1 MYIFKN
7 NRHSK
12 KFISG
17 LTVCYIL
24 IFSFCVTLAQ
34 QKCLTF
40 ENILNLL
47 NKKVDQKDII
57 KQIIQYKVEFEL
69 DRQKTTKLA
78 RVGASDELL
87 DVIEKNLK
95 KQEELLVITF
105 PRNGE
110 ECGANVRV
118 EGRSKIY
125 KNKFLWLFA
134 HLKGLSVWWPQSGV
148 INVDTTNGEWVQ
160 RARLGQ
166 PEDVGFD
173 FEIKVMWVEESVH
186 RRMKDYLSN
195 GEKTGDFP
203 GIPLPD
209 GYPIAQVK
217 VRKVR
222 H

>member
-1 MYIFKN
+1 MNFIKN
-7 NRHSK
+7 NRYSK
-12 KFISG
+12 KIVWGVIF
-17 LTVCYIL
+17 CYI
-24 IFSFCVTLAQ
+24 IISSFCLAFSQ
-34 QKCLTF
+34 QKCLML
-40 ENILNLL
+40 EDILNLL
-47 NKKVDQKDII
+47 KEKVGQKDII
-57 KQIIQYKVEFEL
+57 DQVKKYKVEFEL
-69 DRQKTTKLA
+69 DRQKTTKLVRA
-78 RVGASDELL
+78 GASDELL
-87 DVIEKNLK
+87 DIIEKNLK
-95 KQEELLVITF
+95 KKEELLVITF
-105 PRNGE
+105 PRDGE

-125 KNKFLWLFA
+125 KDKFLWLFA

-148 INVDTTNGEWVQ
+148 IYVDSTNGEWVQ

-166 PEDVGFD
+166 PEDIGFD

-186 RRMKDYLSN
+186 RRMKDYLAN

-209 GYPIAQVK
+209 GFPFAQVK